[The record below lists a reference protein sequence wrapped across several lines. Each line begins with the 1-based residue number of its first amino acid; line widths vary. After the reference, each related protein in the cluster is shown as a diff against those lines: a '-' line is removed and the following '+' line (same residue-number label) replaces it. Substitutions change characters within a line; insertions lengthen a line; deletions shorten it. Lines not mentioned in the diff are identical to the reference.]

1 MFFNL
6 VFTEGV
12 NNWMNL
18 MCGDLDIVKTRQE
31 LCNFVMY
38 QYLQNYAL
46 SLVTKLLKIWNC
58 QEF

>member
-1 MFFNL
+1 
-6 VFTEGV
+6 
-12 NNWMNL
+12 MNL
-18 MCGDLDIVKTRQE
+18 MCGDLDIVKIRQE